1 MPDIQFGTTTIEYN
15 IKRSDERETVS
26 IAVDP
31 EEGVI
36 VTVPED
42 VSDKKIHE
50 VVKDRAGWIIE
61 KQEEIKE
68 ISRPPLDKEFLSG
81 EKLQYL
87 GRRYRLKLVSE
98 EDNDDISVSLKKGNF
113 LVNIPDDLD
122 EAKRRKVV
130 RNNLLEWYYEHAE
143 NKLKER
149 VDKYK
154 DQVGVNPNSVKV
166 KHQQKRWGSCTK
178 NKDLLYNWRI
188 IMAPMSIVDYVVVHE
203 LCHLKEKNHTDKFWR
218 MVKSVIPDYEDR
230 KEWLRVNGPRLVF

>member
-1 MPDIQFGTTTIEYN
+1 MPDIQFGNTTIEYR
-15 IKRSDERETVS
+15 IKRSDDRETLS

-36 VTVPED
+36 VTAPED
-42 VSDKKIHE
+42 VSEEKIKDC
-50 VVKDRAGWIIE
+50 VKDRAGWIIE

-68 ISRPPLDKEFLSG
+68 ISKPPLDKEFLSG

-87 GRRYRLKLVSE
+87 GRRYRLKLIRE
-98 EDNDDISVSLKKGNF
+98 EDIENISVSLKKGKF
-113 LVNIPDDLD
+113 FVNIPENLD
-122 EAKRRKVV
+122 GAKRRKVV
-130 RNNLLEWYYEHAE
+130 RNNLLRWYYEHAE
-143 NKLKER
+143 DKLKER
-149 VDKYK
+149 VGKYK
-154 DQVGVNPNSVKV
+154 DQVGVEPKSVKV

-203 LCHLKEKNHTDKFWR
+203 LCHLREKNHTDRFWR
-218 MVKSVIPDYEDR
+218 MLKSVIPDYEDR